1 MVIHVPLSQMLDQTH
16 TGKWEAV
23 VDRPHPGKI
32 YLHKG
37 VEVEVIACHGIYC
50 WVVEPAEEESS
61 LRPPY
66 TLKAEALEESPLKPG
81 DKVQLHGV
89 MGDRRVHT
97 VIAVNDGMVWHVA
110 GPGQHY
116 VDPATSLRRAVR

>member
-1 MVIHVPLSQMLDQTH
+1 MIKISLKEYW
-16 TGKWEAV
+16 TGV
-23 VDRPHPGKI
+23 RDVMVDRPVPGKI
-32 YLHKG
+32 YLHKQA
-37 VEVEVIACHGIYC
+37 EVEVIACHGVYC
-50 WVVEPAEEESS
+50 WVVEVRAVPYEEEAQAHV
-61 LRPPY
+61 PY
-66 TLKAEALEESPLKPG
+66 TIGAEALDEAPLKPG